1 MKTGLISKLIKMK
14 TNIILS
20 VIAFTLIT
28 GYKATAQTLG
38 NACGSTSNPL
48 TMDWEIPLDGYT
60 FNFSEQA
67 TTPSQVRIGY
77 PNCTPSTV
85 ARLNVLNDI
94 LQAAGY
100 FQTSV
105 NTSTVS
111 LGTASFAENT
121 GGDAIGIYAEAVS
134 NSSISH
140 AIGINANSVNGTNAA
155 LKHTAVDAHA
165 ANGTWQSFAVN
176 GDVKNSMSDENY
188 GYQTEIYNAKSTAYN
203 YGFHGWVNT
212 PGTANYGM
220 LIDVSGATNNYGLY
234 VTALPAATP
243 PSFGSNYAAYMNG
256 DVYINGSAFATSD
269 KNLKEN
275 ITSFAGAN
283 QLLNTL
289 NPVTFDYKQTGEY
302 EKLHLPTEHQYGL
315 IAQEVENVLP
325 TFVKDIVSPTEYD
338 TLGNE
343 TRASMKFKAVNYNGL
358 IPILVQGHREQSGQI
373 DSIKNSNKEL
383 QVINHE
389 LQSQVKSLNDRLTQL
404 ENCLSGVLPHL
415 CQMSHN
421 GIQQNTSQTQELI
434 RQQLSVYLSDKTAII
449 LDQNVPNPFA
459 EQTIISFS
467 VPETVKQAQILFY
480 NGRGELIKTVDV
492 RERGLGSITVYG
504 ADLSSGTYMYTL
516 IADGMIVATKK
527 MIKQ

>member
-20 VIAFTLIT
+20 VLAFTLIT

-38 NACGSTSNPL
+38 NACGSTPNPL
-48 TMDWEIPLDGYT
+48 TTDWEIPLDGYT

-188 GYQTEIYNAKSTAYN
+188 GYQTEIYNAKSTSLN

-212 PGTANYGM
+212 PGAYNYGAF
-220 LIDVSGATNNYGLY
+220 LSVSGASVNNYGVY
-234 VTALPAATP
+234 ASVP
-243 PSFGSNYAAYMNG
+243 PNSGGTINYAGYFNG
-256 DVYINGSAFATSD
+256 DVYVSGTFINPSD
-269 KNLKEN
+269 RRLKEN
-275 ITSFAGAN
+275 ITSFVGATP
-283 QLLNTL
+283 LLNTL

-325 TFVKDIVSPTEYD
+325 MFVKDVVSPTEYD
-338 TLGNE
+338 TLGNV
-343 TRASMKFKAVNYNGL
+343 TKPSMIFKAVNYNGL
-358 IPILVQGHREQSGQI
+358 IPILVQGHREQSAII
-373 DSIKNSNKEL
+373 DSLQTTNDEL
-383 QVINHE
+383 HAQMH
-389 LQSQVKSLNDRLTQL
+389 KLNDRLTQL

-421 GIQQNTSQTQELI
+421 GIQQNTPQAQEFI
-434 RQQLSVYLSDKTAII
+434 RQQLAVYLSDKTAIV

-459 EQTIISFS
+459 EQTVISFS

-480 NGRGELIKTVDV
+480 NGRGELIKTIDI
-492 RERGLGSITVYG
+492 RERGLGSLTVYG

-516 IADGMIVATKK
+516 VADGMIVATKK
-527 MIKQ
+527 MVKQ